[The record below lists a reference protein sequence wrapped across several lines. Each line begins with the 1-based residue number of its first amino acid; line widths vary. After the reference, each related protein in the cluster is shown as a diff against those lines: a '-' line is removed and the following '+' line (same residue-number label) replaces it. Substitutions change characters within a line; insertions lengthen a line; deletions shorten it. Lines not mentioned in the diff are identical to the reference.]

1 MKRKLSLTGF
11 AVLTAIIALS
21 ITACPDGYWTGG
33 GSGKGEL
40 PGEIVIDN
48 PPTAVVGT
56 ELSAD
61 YSGSEPVSF
70 QWYKDGVPIQGA
82 TLPEYT
88 PTEPGSYTVTVSS
101 SGKSKTSAPVVIRFP
116 DLEGEITL
124 PGGTTADVGEE
135 LSAEYDGEETVTY
148 QWYKD
153 GVAIPGATDS
163 EYTPTEAGTYTV
175 TISAP
180 GRSSKTSDPII
191 VGGGAAV
198 PVTGVTLN
206 KTTLTLTAGDSE
218 TLTATVAPSNA
229 TNKAVTWSTSNAAV
243 ATVNNGIVTAVS
255 AGTATI
261 TVTTTDGSKTET
273 CTVTVT
279 AATVPV
285 LNTIEAVQAYLPSA
299 SGGTA
304 SNPVALEIEFDLGV
318 MTEAASNWQQL
329 LGVIAAADKH
339 VNLDLSAAGMA
350 SMGTPPE
357 FNPDSSVTT
366 GKNRIVSIKLPDAAE
381 SIIDGTNAA
390 SSAFNNFSAL
400 KSVDLNSVTS
410 IGNRAFYDT
419 GLTGSLTIP
428 DSVTSI
434 CNWAFYSCNGLTGSL
449 TIPDS
454 VTSIGNYAFYLCNG
468 LTGSLTIP
476 DSVTSIG
483 DSTFRACGF
492 TSVTI
497 PDSVTSIGQ
506 YAFANCYSL
515 ESVTIPDSVTSI
527 GQNAFWM
534 CSSLTSVTIPNSVD
548 EIWYS
553 AFAGCT
559 SLASVTIGNSVNSI
573 RDSAFEGCTSLT
585 SVTIPNSVSVIWN
598 SAFKDCTS
606 LTSVTFKG
614 NVNYFY
620 GDNFPGD
627 LVNKYKAV
635 GGGSGTYTRPDG
647 NSDTWTKQST
657 P

>member
-400 KSVDLNSVTS
+400 KSADLNSVTI
-410 IGNRAFYDT
+410 IGNYAFKGCT
-419 GLTGSLTIP
+419 GLTGSL
-428 DSVTSI
+428 
-434 CNWAFYSCNGLTGSL
+434 
-449 TIPDS
+449 
-454 VTSIGNYAFYLCNG
+454 
-468 LTGSLTIP
+468 
-476 DSVTSIG
+476 
-483 DSTFRACGF
+483 
-492 TSVTI
+492 
-497 PDSVTSIGQ
+497 
-506 YAFANCYSL
+506 
-515 ESVTIPDSVTSI
+515 TIPDSVTSI